1 MSLKE
6 NREYAP
12 HPPDWVKHTDIDELS
27 DDWKKI
33 IEFFVLYSPCEN
45 VSARGKPLSVYGW
58 KDKNPP
64 KEGYLYRRLM
74 ESANLVENTSYFTC
88 NKQDEEKDLFSK
100 AHLEADFMNYCN
112 KNEVAYLLNGNEVMC
127 LFKTIRNGFAHGRF
141 TFVNVGQSTYVAME
155 NGVASA
161 GFFEVKARLFLSKET
176 LQKWIN
182 IVENESAIEREQ
194 SEKELTEKIKKII
207 DSVKQGDNKS
217 AEAIASATGLP
228 DGDVRKI
235 LNELKNSNNIT
246 YSRKASG
253 WVLIS
258 N

>member
-1 MSLKE
+1 M
-6 NREYAP
+6 
-12 HPPDWVKHTDIDELS
+12 
-27 DDWKKI
+27 
-33 IEFFVLYSPCEN
+33 
-45 VSARGKPLSVYGW
+45 
-58 KDKNPP
+58 
-64 KEGYLYRRLM
+64 
-74 ESANLVENTSYFTC
+74 
-88 NKQDEEKDLFSK
+88 
-100 AHLEADFMNYCN
+100 
-112 KNEVAYLLNGNEVMC
+112 
-127 LFKTIRNGFAHGRF
+127 
-141 TFVNVGQSTYVAME
+141 
-155 NGVASA
+155 
-161 GFFEVKARLFLSKET
+161 SKET